1 MPGVMAFGAEQYGFC
16 LFIAL
21 VYAARF
27 VMMLYAVLNIGPAPY
42 ARAVISLVNF
52 VIKRFRRLTF

>member
-1 MPGVMAFGAEQYGFC
+1 MPGMMAFRAEQYGFG
-16 LFIAL
+16 LFVAL

-27 VMMLYAVLNIGPAPY
+27 VMMLYAVLNMSPAPY

-52 VIKRFRRLTF
+52 VVKCFRCLTF

>member
-1 MPGVMAFGAEQYGFC
+1 MPGMMAFGAEQYGFS
-16 LFIAL
+16 LFVAL

-27 VMMLYAVLNIGPAPY
+27 VMMLYAVLDMSSAPH

-52 VIKRFRRLTF
+52 VIKRFRSLTF